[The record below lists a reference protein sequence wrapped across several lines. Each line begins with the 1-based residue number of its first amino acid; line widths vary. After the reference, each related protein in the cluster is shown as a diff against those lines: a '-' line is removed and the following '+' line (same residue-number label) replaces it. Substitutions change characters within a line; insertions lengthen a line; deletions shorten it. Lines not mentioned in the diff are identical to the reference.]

1 MRLPGSAGRSGGR
14 RATPE
19 GVVSMPPMLR
29 PRAGTRDA
37 ATGRGLGISA
47 PRAGTKDSRHGRG
60 RELFASCACGN
71 GWPHQNRGIS
81 AEMQCGTA
89 PRAAR
94 DLTGEPCSP
103 VNPFFLDGGFWL
115 GESASRKPGGG
126 VGGAFYASGGAEVFV
141 TPDDFSLVPP
151 GGTVS
156 FYKKEMVGPTVL
168 PPGGRNLPSCGPRPQ
183 MDRAALCAE
192 SFASRR
198 ENC

>member
-1 MRLPGSAGRSGGR
+1 MRLPGFAGRSGGR

-47 PRAGTKDSRHGRG
+47 PRGGTKDSRHGRG

-71 GWPHQNRGIS
+71 GRPHQNRGIS

-103 VNPFFLDGGFWL
+103 VNPFFLDGGTL
-115 GESASRKPGGG
+115 
-126 VGGAFYASGGAEVFV
+126 AE
-141 TPDDFSLVPP
+141 
-151 GGTVS
+151 
-156 FYKKEMVGPTVL
+156 
-168 PPGGRNLPSCGPRPQ
+168 
-183 MDRAALCAE
+183 
-192 SFASRR
+192 
-198 ENC
+198 

>member
-1 MRLPGSAGRSGGR
+1 MKRKFYGNRKKCGKGRGPEMRLPDSAGRSGGR

-47 PRAGTKDSRHGRG
+47 PRGGTKDSRHGRG

-71 GWPHQNRGIS
+71 GRPHQNRGIS

-94 DLTGEPCSP
+94 DLTGEPCSIP
-103 VNPFFLDGGFWL
+103 RRAVRGAEFSARGSAWFGSKDGSGREWGGGKPFFL
-115 GESASRKPGGG
+115 RKK
-126 VGGAFYASGGAEVFV
+126 
-141 TPDDFSLVPP
+141 D
-151 GGTVS
+151 
-156 FYKKEMVGPTVL
+156 
-168 PPGGRNLPSCGPRPQ
+168 
-183 MDRAALCAE
+183 
-192 SFASRR
+192 
-198 ENC
+198 

>member
-47 PRAGTKDSRHGRG
+47 PRAGTKDSALRAGDGR
-60 RELFASCACGN
+60 
-71 GWPHQNRGIS
+71 PHHNRGIS

-94 DLTGEPCSP
+94 DLTGEPCSIP
-103 VNPFFLDGGFWL
+103 RRAVRGGEFSARGSAWFRSKDGSGREWGGKALFPAKKGLTHLPERGYDTNIARKRGRTAENGRKNAGRKQKMGNFLG
-115 GESASRKPGGG
+115 
-126 VGGAFYASGGAEVFV
+126 
-141 TPDDFSLVPP
+141 
-151 GGTVS
+151 
-156 FYKKEMVGPTVL
+156 
-168 PPGGRNLPSCGPRPQ
+168 
-183 MDRAALCAE
+183 
-192 SFASRR
+192 
-198 ENC
+198 